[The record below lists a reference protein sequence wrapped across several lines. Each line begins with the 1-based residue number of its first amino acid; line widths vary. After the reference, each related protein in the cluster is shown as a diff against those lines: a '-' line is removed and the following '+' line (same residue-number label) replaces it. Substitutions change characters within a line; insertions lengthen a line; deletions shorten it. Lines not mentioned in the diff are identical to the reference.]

1 MPARRRGIARL
12 PEAHTPA
19 LLISPRNYQ
28 LIDSFLAWF
37 FPEGLEQP
45 TGLNSYCKRLDT
57 GLNEDWH
64 PPISDF
70 PELPSPI
77 PESLARSHHSKVSRT
92 IVGHSSCSSQETRW
106 CIGAIVIIMGL
117 L

>member
-1 MPARRRGIARL
+1 L
-12 PEAHTPA
+12 K
-19 LLISPRNYQ
+19 
-28 LIDSFLAWF
+28 SFLALV
-37 FPEGLEQP
+37 FPGGIGA
-45 TGLNSYCKRLDT
+45 TDCKRLDT

-70 PELPSPI
+70 SELPSPI